1 MSASSPNVIA
11 STNTQLSLSK
21 LVNPIPLLEVLRNQ
35 ETSRDAIKNQQNL
48 CLQMNPYLTPKK
60 SHSSKLKGSR
70 PHPFVPEQSSSRRRL
85 PHVIAPTNPR
95 LGRFKLVNPIPLLE
109 ALQNQQAS
117 RDAIKKQQKHCLQMK
132 NIICASATR
141 RRPSATGDRC
151 QAPDACTLFAEPD
164 TLKTM
169 RPSLPDRA
177 HFLRLARTHSLV
189 PLYRTLTADLET
201 PVSAFLR
208 LAAAEPECFILESVE
223 GGEHLGRYT
232 YIGTRPSRRIVSH
245 GDQIEI
251 TEHGRTR
258 KITGDV
264 FALLRDALHG
274 HKPARVQGL
283 PPFTAGAV
291 GFLSYDVVR
300 QIERLPQD
308 TTDDLQLPDAC
319 LMFFDEVLAFDH
331 VKKEILL
338 IVTADL
344 RRHKPQAAY
353 ADALRRLDR
362 LDHRLSQPLPKI
374 NPKKPA
380 GKLKLNPRTKK
391 SAFLRGVEQA
401 KEYIA
406 AGDIFQVVL
415 SQRLDLEPGVDPF
428 SIYRALR
435 IVNPSPYMYFLRF
448 GHKKLSREDHN
459 KKRKGS
465 REAAANE
472 IIETTHIVGSSPEL
486 LVRVEG
492 RRIEYRPIAGTR
504 PRGTTEE
511 ADLAAEHEMSSD
523 EKERAE
529 HVMLVDL
536 GRNDVGRVSE
546 YGTVSVTN
554 LMHVERYSHVMHLV
568 SDIEGR
574 LKPELSAVDAL
585 RSCFPAG
592 TLSGAPKIRAMEIIE
607 ELEPTRRGIY
617 GGTVL
622 YADYSGNLTSCIAI
636 RTLLVEGKKGYIQA
650 GAGIVADSIPE
661 SEYQE
666 SLNKARAVVRA
677 VERARES

>member
-1 MSASSPNVIA
+1 
-11 STNTQLSLSK
+11 
-21 LVNPIPLLEVLRNQ
+21 
-35 ETSRDAIKNQQNL
+35 
-48 CLQMNPYLTPKK
+48 
-60 SHSSKLKGSR
+60 
-70 PHPFVPEQSSSRRRL
+70 
-85 PHVIAPTNPR
+85 
-95 LGRFKLVNPIPLLE
+95 
-109 ALQNQQAS
+109 
-117 RDAIKKQQKHCLQMK
+117 
-132 NIICASATR
+132 
-141 RRPSATGDRC
+141 
-151 QAPDACTLFAEPD
+151 
-164 TLKTM
+164 M
-169 RPSLPDRA
+169 RPSHPERA
-177 HFLRLARTHSLV
+177 EFLRLARSHSLV

-208 LAAAEPECFILESVE
+208 VAAAEPECFLLESVE

-232 YIGTRPSRRIVSH
+232 YIGIRPSRRIVSH
-245 GDQIEI
+245 DSDIEL

-258 KITGDV
+258 RVTGDV
-264 FALLRDALHG
+264 FALLRDALSG
-274 HKPARVQGL
+274 HTPARIPGL

-291 GFLSYDVVR
+291 GFFSYDVVR
-300 QIERLPQD
+300 QIERLPDD
-308 TTDDLQLPDAC
+308 TRDDLQLPDAC

-344 RRHKPQAAY
+344 RRHKPQLAY
-353 ADALRRLDR
+353 SDALRRLDR
-362 LDHRLSQPLPKI
+362 LEKRLAHPLPKL
-374 NPKKPA
+374 PARKPSGKLRLTSRTKKPA
-380 GKLKLNPRTKK
+380 FLKAIAR
-391 SAFLRGVEQA
+391 A

-415 SQRLDLEPGVDPF
+415 SQRLDLDPGADPF
-428 SIYRALR
+428 SVYRALR

-448 GHKKLSREDHN
+448 SRKKP
-459 KKRKGS
+459 
-465 REAAANE
+465 AARSAKSAQSQAE
-472 IIETTHIVGSSPEL
+472 ETTHIVGSSPEL

-504 PRGTTEE
+504 PRGASEA
-511 ADLAAEHEMSSD
+511 ADLAAEREMLTD

-546 YGTVSVTN
+546 YGTVKVTN

-568 SDIEGR
+568 SDIEGQLHR
-574 LKPELSAVDAL
+574 ELSAVDAL

-607 ELEPTRRGIY
+607 ELESTRRGIY

-636 RTLLVEGKKGYIQA
+636 RTLLVEGRKGFIQA

-661 SEYQE
+661 NEYQE
-666 SLNKARAVVRA
+666 SLNKAKAVVRA
-677 VERARES
+677 IERARGN